1 MGLQVTSHLEK
12 WLKEDFGRWND
23 SALLLRENLEASLI
37 KVADELRQ
45 DILTTAAQKVRQLT
59 EGEADKTVQLILS
72 DVVSRLN
79 SKNLTLSVPENS
91 SANNLAR
98 EEIEKMVRN
107 ALVIYDADKT
117 GLFDFALETAGGA
130 VVSTRCTETYV
141 HTGASYTL
149 FGIPIWWP
157 SNNPRTAI
165 QVSFH
170 S

>member
-1 MGLQVTSHLEK
+1 ML
-12 WLKEDFGRWND
+12 
-23 SALLLRENLEASLI
+23 
-37 KVADELRQ
+37 KVADDLRR
-45 DILTTAAQKVRQLT
+45 DILMSTTDQLRHLA
-59 EGEADKTVQLILS
+59 EGETEKTVELILS
-72 DVVSRLN
+72 DVVSRIT
-79 SKNLTLSVPENS
+79 SKNLTKIVHENVS
-91 SANNLAR
+91 SPSDFLAR

-141 HTGASYTL
+141 QTSASYTL

-165 QVSFH
+165 QVRKLKPLVPYNRFLNDIFRHIMFIFSKYSMH
-170 S
+170 

>member
-1 MGLQVTSHLEK
+1 MTSHLEK
-12 WLKEDFGRWND
+12 WLQEDFGRWNE
-23 SALLLRENLEASLI
+23 SALLLRENLEASLN
-37 KVADELRQ
+37 KVAEDLRH
-45 DILTTAAQKVRQLT
+45 DLLTTTAEKVRQLT
-59 EGEADKTVQLILS
+59 EGEADKTVQLILT
-72 DVVSRLN
+72 DVVSRLS
-79 SKNLTLSVPENS
+79 SKNLTLAVPENS
-91 SANNLAR
+91 SASNLAR

-165 QVSFH
+165 QVRFLSFRH